1 MSEILKQGGGKWT
14 EENMNAALKLFLE
27 DKMTQR
33 QTLNETV
40 AAQAFNVPK
49 RTSVKAWHTLN
60 AHKP

>member
-14 EENMNAALKLFLE
+14 EENMNAALKLFLK

-33 QTLNETV
+33 QTLNETL

-49 RTSVKAWHTLN
+49 RTNVKAWHTLN